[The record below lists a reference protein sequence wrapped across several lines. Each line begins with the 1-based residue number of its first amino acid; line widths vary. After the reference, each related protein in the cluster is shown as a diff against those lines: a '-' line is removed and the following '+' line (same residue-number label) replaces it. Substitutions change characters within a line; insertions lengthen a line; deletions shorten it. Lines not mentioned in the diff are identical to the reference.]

1 MPCKEQDRLLR
12 DLRSAVDEHADLVEK
27 IVLLIRS
34 GQRGEDFDALVIRA
48 AHAKSKWEWVQ
59 ERLKNHRAVHGC

>member
-1 MPCKEQDRLLR
+1 MLCEEQDRLLR

-34 GQRGEDFDALVIRA
+34 GQRGEGFDALVIRA
-48 AHAKSKWEWVQ
+48 ADAKSKWESAQ
-59 ERLKNHRAVHGC
+59 EKLKSHRTDHGC